1 MRLRDQVLGWEEDA
15 YKEGQFLAQ
24 VVFRGHHSVWV
35 SVAYREML
43 N

>member
-15 YKEGQFLAQ
+15 YKEK
-24 VVFRGHHSVWV
+24 RGSFWPRWYWV
-35 SVAYREML
+35 SLAYREML